1 MRILLIGVTLLA
13 LSSANADETHK
24 EKCKEIYQSWVFN
37 MVLEDV
43 CEIGGVA
50 SRKIGMMAKSLC
62 DDVLTEED
70 RNKYG
75 LEVAN
80 TFKQDIA
87 KMGKENLCEIEV
99 PRYHK
104 MLETLNE

>member
-1 MRILLIGVTLLA
+1 MRILLTGVLVLA
-13 LSSANADETHK
+13 SFSVNADETSK
-24 EKCKEIYQSWVFN
+24 DKCIEIYQAWVFN

-70 RNKYG
+70 RNKYS
-75 LEVAN
+75 LEVASA
-80 TFKQDIA
+80 FKQDIL

-99 PRYHK
+99 PRYYK
-104 MLETLNE
+104 MLETLYE